1 MTLDELKSAVAA
13 HMKNELETMLM
24 VTKLDEK
31 DGKEFDKWF
40 EQHPYTVGIDKIMK
54 FCHQKKNKCKNYMT
68 K

>member
-1 MTLDELKSAVAA
+1 
-13 HMKNELETMLM
+13 MKNELETMLM